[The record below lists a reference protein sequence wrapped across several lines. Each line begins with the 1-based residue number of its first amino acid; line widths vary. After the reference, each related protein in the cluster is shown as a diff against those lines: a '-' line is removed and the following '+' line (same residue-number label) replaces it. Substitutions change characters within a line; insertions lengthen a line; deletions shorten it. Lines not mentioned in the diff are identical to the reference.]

1 MSDKFNSKSAEEL
14 AKKYKLSPRQIVPTS
29 KKGKITIDD
38 VKKANKKTKKIAPTK
53 KIAQSKKIAPSK
65 KSSSHKKTKKS
76 SSPKSSGWNIEIELD
91 PILEVKFNR
100 SLNNMNEFKKWY
112 NEMLPL
118 LNQRGLFGDPT
129 ALVNIKS
136 VVVKNETTINIKLK
150 VNNITES
157 EADLLISEIKENL
170 HGTNVLVDLKYNGD
184 IVFVKNRNTYVK
196 SPEYI
201 PGYDAED
208 DEPNFQL
215 VYPKNLKKKI
225 SKL

>member
-1 MSDKFNSKSAEEL
+1 MSDKFNSKTAEEL
-14 AKKYKLSPRQIVPTS
+14 AKKYKLSPSQIVATS
-29 KKGKITIDD
+29 KKGKITIKD
-38 VKKANKKTKKIAPTK
+38 VKETRKKTE
-53 KIAQSKKIAPSK
+53 K
-65 KSSSHKKTKKS
+65 KSSSSPKKSSSSHKKTRKTKKS

-100 SLNNMNEFKKWY
+100 SLNNMNEFKKWF
-112 NEMLPL
+112 NEMLPV
-118 LNQRGLFGDPT
+118 LNERGLFVDLT

-136 VVVKNETTINIKLK
+136 VVVKNETTLNIKLK
-150 VNNITES
+150 VNNITKP

-170 HGTNVLVDLKYNGD
+170 HGTNVLVDLKYNGN

-215 VYPKNLKKKI
+215 VYPKNFKLKK
-225 SKL
+225 LEEY

>member
-1 MSDKFNSKSAEEL
+1 
-14 AKKYKLSPRQIVPTS
+14 AKKYKLSPSQIVATS
-29 KKGKITIDD
+29 KKGKITIKD
-38 VKKANKKTKKIAPTK
+38 VKETRKKTE
-53 KIAQSKKIAPSK
+53 K
-65 KSSSHKKTKKS
+65 KSSSSPKKSSSSPKKTRKTKKS
-76 SSPKSSGWNIEIELD
+76 SSPKTSGWIIEIELDPILEIELD

-100 SLNNMNEFKKWY
+100 SLNNMNEFKKWFD
-112 NEMLPL
+112 EMLPV
-118 LNQRGLFGDPT
+118 LNERGLFVDPT

-136 VVVKNETTINIKLK
+136 VVVKNETTLNIKLK

-196 SPEYI
+196 LPEYI

-208 DEPNFQL
+208 NEPDFQL
-215 VYPKNLKKKI
+215 VYPKNFKVI
-225 SKL
+225 KLEEY

>member
-1 MSDKFNSKSAEEL
+1 MSDKFNSKTAEEL
-14 AKKYKLSPRQIVPTS
+14 AKKYKLSPSQIVATS
-29 KKGKITIDD
+29 KKGKITIKD
-38 VKKANKKTKKIAPTK
+38 VKEASKKTEKK
-53 KIAQSKKIAPSK
+53 SS
-65 KSSSHKKTKKS
+65 SSSHKKTRKTKKS
-76 SSPKSSGWNIEIELD
+76 STPKSSGWIIEIELD

-100 SLNNMNEFKKWY
+100 SLNNMNEFKKWFD
-112 NEMLPL
+112 EMLPV
-118 LNQRGLFGDPT
+118 LNERGLFVDPT

-136 VVVKNETTINIKLK
+136 VVVKNETTLNIKLK

-170 HGTNVLVDLKYNGD
+170 HGSNVLVDLKYNGD

-215 VYPKNLKKKI
+215 VYPKNFKVINLAKY
-225 SKL
+225 

>member
-1 MSDKFNSKSAEEL
+1 MSDEFNSKTAEEL
-14 AKKYKLSPRQIVPTS
+14 AKKYNLTQIKGTS
-29 KKGKITIDD
+29 KKGKITIKD
-38 VKKANKKTKKIAPTK
+38 VKEARKKTE
-53 KIAQSKKIAPSK
+53 K
-65 KSSSHKKTKKS
+65 KSSSPKKSSSSSHKKTRKTKKS
-76 SSPKSSGWNIEIELD
+76 SSPKTSGWIIEIELD

-100 SLNNMNEFKKWY
+100 SLNNMNEFKKWFD
-112 NEMLPL
+112 EMLPV
-118 LNQRGLFGDPT
+118 LNERGLFVDPT

-136 VVVKNETTINIKLK
+136 VVVKNETTLNIKLK
-150 VNNITES
+150 VNNITKP

-170 HGTNVLVDLKYNGD
+170 HGTNVLVDLKYDGD

-215 VYPKNLKKKI
+215 VYPKNFKLKK
-225 SKL
+225 LEEY

>member
-1 MSDKFNSKSAEEL
+1 MSDEFNSKTAEEL
-14 AKKYKLSPRQIVPTS
+14 AKKYKLSPSQIVATS
-29 KKGKITIDD
+29 KKGKITIKD
-38 VKKANKKTKKIAPTK
+38 VKEARKKTE
-53 KIAQSKKIAPSK
+53 K
-65 KSSSHKKTKKS
+65 KSSSPKKSSSSSHKKTRKTKKS
-76 SSPKSSGWNIEIELD
+76 SSPKTSGWILEIELD

-100 SLNNMNEFKKWY
+100 SLNNMNEFKKWFD
-112 NEMLPL
+112 EMLPV
-118 LNQRGLFGDPT
+118 LNERGLFVDPT

-136 VVVKNETTINIKLK
+136 VVVKNETTLNIKLK

-157 EADLLISEIKENL
+157 EADLLISEIKEKL

-215 VYPKNLKKKI
+215 IYPKNFKLKK
-225 SKL
+225 LEEY

>member
-1 MSDKFNSKSAEEL
+1 MSDKFNSKTAEEL
-14 AKKYKLSPRQIVPTS
+14 AKKYKLSPSQIVATS
-29 KKGKITIDD
+29 KKGKITIKD
-38 VKKANKKTKKIAPTK
+38 VKEARKKTE
-53 KIAQSKKIAPSK
+53 K
-65 KSSSHKKTKKS
+65 KSSSSPKKSSSSPKKTRKTKKS
-76 SSPKSSGWNIEIELD
+76 SSPKTSGWIIEIELD

-100 SLNNMNEFKKWY
+100 SLNNMNEFKKWFD
-112 NEMLPL
+112 EMLPV
-118 LNQRGLFGDPT
+118 LNERGLFVDPT

-136 VVVKNETTINIKLK
+136 VVVKNETTLNIKLK

-208 DEPNFQL
+208 VEPNFQL
-215 VYPKNLKKKI
+215 VYPDPKNFKLKK
-225 SKL
+225 LEEY